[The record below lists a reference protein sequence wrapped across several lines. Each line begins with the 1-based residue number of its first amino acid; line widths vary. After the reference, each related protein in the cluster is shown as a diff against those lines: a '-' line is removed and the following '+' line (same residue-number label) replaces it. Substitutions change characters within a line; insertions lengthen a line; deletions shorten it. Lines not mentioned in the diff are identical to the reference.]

1 MRQNI
6 KKYLI
11 TLFLLIL
18 ILFLSALGRNK
29 FVADSRIYY
38 KNIRLISIISNSV
51 NRNCY
56 QTIGK
61 IKKQLI
67 KDEEIT
73 LLVSEKV
80 VNLPNYY
87 TRGDEFDLT
96 LHNLFISEF
105 NYTNISRNKHID
117 CYVCISKD
125 KLLTIRIWKGRMP
138 TNSEEIIIFK
148 GFRE

>member
-80 VNLPNYY
+80 V
-87 TRGDEFDLT
+87 
-96 LHNLFISEF
+96 
-105 NYTNISRNKHID
+105 KQ
-117 CYVCISKD
+117 
-125 KLLTIRIWKGRMP
+125 
-138 TNSEEIIIFK
+138 
-148 GFRE
+148 